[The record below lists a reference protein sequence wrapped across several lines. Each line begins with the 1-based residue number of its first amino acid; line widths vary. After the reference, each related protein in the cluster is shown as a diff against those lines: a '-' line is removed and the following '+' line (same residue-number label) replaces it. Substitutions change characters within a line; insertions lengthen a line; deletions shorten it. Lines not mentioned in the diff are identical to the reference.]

1 MIRVA
6 IVDDHPIVLDGI
18 AANLEQAGD
27 IELGARGKTAADA
40 LAIAESGLADVIVLD
55 LELPDKNA
63 LAIIPEITS
72 LAQPPHIVVFSA
84 FGGPNRIVEALSS
97 GADSYVVKGTSFDE
111 LLTAIRS
118 AHAGRR
124 YLTPEIAAQVAQ
136 VYGAPERLTEREREI
151 LALLAQGQ
159 ANKEIA
165 DRLGITERTVKFHVS
180 RILARLGAS
189 NRAHAVTIAQERG
202 LL

>member
-27 IELGARGKTAADA
+27 IVLAARGSDAADA
-40 LAIAESGLADVIVLD
+40 VRIAGSRDADVLILD

-63 LAIIPEITS
+63 LTVLSEIKS
-72 LAQPPHIVVFSA
+72 LPQAPRVVVFSA
-84 FGGPNRIVEALSS
+84 FGGPNRIADALSS

-111 LLTAIRS
+111 LLTAVRS
-118 AHAGRR
+118 AHVGRR
-124 YLTPEIAAQVAQ
+124 YLSPEIAAQVAQ
-136 VYGAPERLTEREREI
+136 VYGTPERLTEREREI
-151 LALLAQGQ
+151 LQLLAQGQ
-159 ANKEIA
+159 PNKEIGE
-165 DRLGITERTVKFHVS
+165 RLSITERTVKFHVS

>member
-6 IVDDHPIVLDGI
+6 VVDDHPIVLDGI

-27 IELGARGKTAADA
+27 ITLTARGKDA
-40 LAIAESGLADVIVLD
+40 GDAVRIAQSGEADVMVLD

-63 LAIIPEITS
+63 LAIIPEIKS
-72 LAQPPHIVVFSA
+72 QHRSPHIVVFSA
-84 FGGPNRIVEALSS
+84 FGGPNRIADALAS

-111 LLTAIRS
+111 LLSAIRS
-118 AHAGRR
+118 AHAGKR
-124 YLTPEIAAQVAQ
+124 YLSPEVASQVAQ
-136 VYGAPERLTEREREI
+136 VYGTPERLTQREREI
-151 LALLAQGQ
+151 LSLLAQGQ
-159 ANKEIA
+159 ANKEIGE
-165 DRLGITERTVKFHVS
+165 RLSITERTVKFHVS